1 MAIIV
6 KEEILEPVMEN
17 IPEELQM
24 IPNWVLWRA
33 EWNEKRQQFDKVP
46 YQTNGIDKADST
58 RNHTWGSFKDIEEA
72 YLNGNVEG
80 IGFVLSEDDPY
91 CVIDIDGLENVE
103 VLPALAQEITDLSY
117 AELSPSG
124 SGIHIWLKGFYHDK
138 EKFKNKNTKL
148 GYEIYSN
155 ERFMTFTGETL
166 NNLPIS
172 EGTKINSF
180 IEKIFKREEQVQSF
194 ITKRND
200 NFGRAA
206 LSEEEVIHIACNNP
220 KTGER
225 FKSFLRGG
233 WEQNYNSDFSSGD
246 LAFLNDLAFWT
257 NCDYGMMDS
266 IYRKSTLM
274 REKFDRPQNG
284 TTYGNEQIMKAISE
298 CANTFN
304 PPKGEDEKIKGP
316 WWRTN
321 GNGSISFLHQ
331 VLAKEVLKKYHIVR
345 YPSPHSDLYYFNPKK
360 GIYEQDK
367 SGRQINGIIRKFD
380 EDLKSGQIKEVHNYI
395 TDLSPIINKV
405 NENYIALKNGILN
418 FTTFEIEPF
427 NPGVFILQ
435 KVSVEY
441 KPNAYDSF
449 VESTLKKVTKGH
461 AASIENIK
469 EIFAC
474 VLYPGVLVPK
484 IHYLLGRSAHNG
496 KSSILNLIHET
507 FNKDGGNISAVTPQ
521 KLASSTFAGSSI
533 YGKLANIVDDNPTS
547 LIEDSG
553 LLKTIVTGGFAEI
566 EKKGRDS
573 ETVRLSATFIIAS
586 NHFPNLNESGNAINR
601 RLNIIPFD
609 HNFSLDDDCLPDE
622 ESMRLTKSDSASEYV
637 LKLAID
643 ALKRMMNN
651 PSSDKLTVNDR
662 AQEAISAFAEH
673 NDPLADFF
681 HEFDEQYFNDVRGA
695 RALEDYEQY
704 CRENRI
710 PPMETKKFK
719 EVVNTKFNMEWKDK
733 TINESGFWKTV
744 KGFKSKSKK

>member
-1 MAIIV
+1 MTIAS
-6 KEEILEPVMEN
+6 KEEILLVNIDN
-17 IPEELQM
+17 IPMELKQLN
-24 IPNWVLWRA
+24 NWVLWKA
-33 EWNEKRQQFDKVP
+33 IEDKESQKFYKVP
-46 YQTNGIDKADST
+46 FQANGIDKAISTNDST
-58 RNHTWGSFKDIEEA
+58 WNTFDRVVEA
-72 YLNGNVEG
+72 YESGTGDG
-80 IGFVLSEDDPY
+80 IGFVLSESDPY
-91 CVIDIDGLENVE
+91 ACIDIDGLKSVD
-103 VLPALAQEITDLSY
+103 VLPSLAQEITDLSY

-124 SGIHIWLKGFYHDK
+124 SGIHVFVKYTHNS
-138 EKFKNKNTKL
+138 EKLKNKNTKL
-148 GYEIYSN
+148 GFEIYSSK
-155 ERFMTFTGETL
+155 RFITFTGESVNT
-166 NNLPIS
+166 LPIN
-172 EGTKINSF
+172 EGPKIDAF
-180 IEKIFKREEQVQSF
+180 IEKVFKREERVQSF
-194 ITKRND
+194 VTQRNESY
-200 NFGRAA
+200 GRAA
-206 LSEEEVIHIACNNP
+206 LSEDEIIRVACNNP

-225 FKSFLRGG
+225 FKSFLNGG
-233 WEQNYNSDFSSGD
+233 WEKFYSSQSEAD
-246 LAFLNDLAFWT
+246 MSFCNDLAFWT
-257 NCDYGMMDS
+257 NCDYVMMDS
-266 IYRKSTLM
+266 IFRRSSLM
-274 REKFDRPQNG
+274 RDKWDKSRNSS
-284 TTYGNEQIMKAISE
+284 TYGDETLQKAIAE

-304 PPKGEDEKIKGP
+304 PPKGEEEKSKSP
-316 WWRTN
+316 WWRHN
-321 GNGSISFLHQ
+321 GNGTISFLHQ

-345 YPSPHSDLYYFNPKK
+345 YPSPHSDLYYYNPKK
-360 GIYEQDK
+360 GIYEQDR

-380 EDLKSGQIKEVHNYI
+380 EDLKTGQIKEVHNFI
-395 TDLSPIINKV
+395 TDMSPIVNKV

-418 FTTFEIEPF
+418 FKTFEIEPF
-427 NPGVFILQ
+427 NPDVFVLQ
-435 KVSVEY
+435 KIPVEY
-441 KPNAYDSF
+441 KPNAYDTF
-449 VESTLKKVTKGH
+449 VESTLEKVTKGH

-496 KSSILNLIHET
+496 KSSILNLIHQT

-521 KLASSTFAGSSI
+521 KLASSTFAGSSV
-533 YGKLANIVDDNPTS
+533 YGKLANIVDDNPES

-609 HNFSLDDDCLPDE
+609 HNFSLDDECLPDE
-622 ESMRLTKSDSASEYV
+622 ESMRLIASDSASEYV

-643 ALKRMMNN
+643 ALKRMMND

-673 NDPLADFF
+673 NDPVADFF
-681 HEFDEQYFNDVRGA
+681 HEFDEQYFNENRGSEVL
-695 RALEDYEQY
+695 REYELW

-733 TINESGFWKTV
+733 TISESGVWKTV
-744 KGFKSKSKK
+744 KGFKSKIKK